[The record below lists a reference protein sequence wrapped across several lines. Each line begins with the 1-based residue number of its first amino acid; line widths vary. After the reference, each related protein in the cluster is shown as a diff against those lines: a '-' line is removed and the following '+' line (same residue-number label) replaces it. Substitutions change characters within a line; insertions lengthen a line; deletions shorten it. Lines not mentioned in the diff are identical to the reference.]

1 MQNFK
6 TVTKKTTEKI
16 YSVHADAVHAVMEN
30 AQKIVANLRLDYDST
45 GSSYYVNA
53 TKILANLTENYYAY
67 CDDEFISV
75 AEVMESFNVLTYY
88 DEKHLYD
95 DCVANTAFEKL
106 DFYDYCSLHN

>member
-6 TVTKKTTEKI
+6 TVTKKTTDKI
-16 YSVHADAVHAVMEN
+16 YCVHADNVHAVMEN
-30 AQKIVANLRLDYDST
+30 AQTLVANLMLDYDST
-45 GSSYYVNA
+45 GSGYYVNA
-53 TKILANLTENYYAY
+53 TQILANLTENYYAY

-95 DCVANTAFEKL
+95 DCVKNTVFEKL
-106 DFYDYCSLHN
+106 DFYDYCSLCN

>member
-6 TVTKKTTEKI
+6 TVTKKTTDKI
-16 YSVHADAVHAVMEN
+16 YCVHADNVHAVMEN
-30 AQKIVANLRLDYDST
+30 AQTLVANLMLDYDST

-53 TKILANLTENYYAY
+53 TQILANLTENYYAY

-95 DCVANTAFEKL
+95 DCVKNTVFEKL
-106 DFYDYCSLHN
+106 DFYDYCSLCN